1 MKSVATIELE
11 PGMVLAEDVAYQGEV
26 LYPKETVLNKV
37 ILERLKRYNFM
48 CVTVMEE
55 VDFATTHKEKLHF
68 NEDFINFEQKY
79 TKNLKRYKAL
89 MTNFLENGQPIPEK
103 ELFDIYDDMES
114 TYTYSSELLDFL
126 YNLTPNENELTYNH
140 CLNSALLA
148 GVFATWVRMPEEE
161 RRILILCG
169 FYYDIGKF
177 KLPYEIL
184 WKPGKLT
191 EEEFTLVKKHPVIGY
206 ALVRNLPLDEHVKN
220 AVIMHHERMDGT
232 GYPYHM
238 KTTKIDSYAR
248 YMAMID
254 TYIAM
259 ASPRSYRS
267 AFTPLQILGNF
278 EGNLFK
284 YDMELLIP
292 LMKHIGDA
300 QIGSTVQL
308 NDDSVWE
315 VFIINTT
322 TYARPLL
329 KNKQNDFLNL
339 ADHPELKIVRNL

>member
-1 MKSVATIELE
+1 MKTVDRTELA
-11 PGMVLAEDVAYQGEV
+11 PGMTLGEDVVYQEEV
-26 LYPKETVLNKV
+26 VYPKGTVLNRT
-37 ILERLKRYNFM
+37 ILERLKRYSVM
-48 CVTVMEE
+48 SVTIMED
-55 VDFATTHKEKLHF
+55 VDFATTHHEKLHF
-68 NEDFINFEQKY
+68 NEDFINFEK
-79 TKNLKRYKAL
+79 KHAANLNRYKQL
-89 MTNFLENGQPIPEK
+89 VTDFLDNGKQIPEEK
-103 ELFDIYDDMES
+103 LFAIYDDMES

-126 YNLTPNENELTYNH
+126 YNLTPNEDELTYNH

-161 RRILILCG
+161 RKLLILCG

-177 KLPYEIL
+177 KLPYEVL

-191 EEEFTLVKKHPVIGY
+191 DEEYTLVKKHPVIGY

-238 KTTKIDSYAR
+238 KLTKIDSYAR
-248 YMAMID
+248 YIAMID

-259 ASPRSYRS
+259 ASPRSYRD

-278 EGNLFK
+278 EGSLFK
-284 YDMELLIP
+284 YDMELLMP

-308 NDDSVWE
+308 NDGSVWE

-322 TYARPLL
+322 TYSRPLL
-329 KNKQNDFLNL
+329 KNENNEFLNL
-339 ADHPELKIVRNL
+339 ADHMELKIVKNI

>member
-1 MKSVATIELE
+1 MKSVATIELT

-37 ILERLKRYNFM
+37 ILERLKRYNIM

-68 NEDFINFEQKY
+68 NEDFINFEKKY
-79 TKNLKRYKAL
+79 AENLKRYKAL

-103 ELFDIYDDMES
+103 NLFAIYDDMES

-329 KNKQNDFLNL
+329 KNEQNDFLNL

>member
-1 MKSVATIELE
+1 MKSVATIELT
-11 PGMVLAEDVAYQGEV
+11 PGMVLAEDVLYQEEV
-26 LYPKETVLNKV
+26 IYPKSTVLNKT
-37 ILERLKRYNFM
+37 ILERLKRYDVTS
-48 CVTVMEE
+48 VTVMEE

-68 NEDFINFEQKY
+68 NDDFINFEKKHAQ
-79 TKNLKRYKAL
+79 NLERYKNL
-89 MTNFLENGQPIPEK
+89 MTNFLSYGEPISEK
-103 ELFDIYDDMES
+103 SLFAIYADMES

-126 YNLTPNENELTYNH
+126 YNLTPNEDELTYNH

-148 GVFATWVRMPEEE
+148 GIFGTWVRMPEEE

-191 EEEFTLVKKHPVIGY
+191 EEEYSLVKKHPVIGY

-248 YMAMID
+248 YIAMID

-278 EGNLFK
+278 ESNLFK

-315 VFIINTT
+315 VFIINTS

-329 KNKQNDFLNL
+329 KNEHNDFLNL

>member
-1 MKSVATIELE
+1 MKSVATIELT

-37 ILERLKRYNFM
+37 ILERLKRYNIM

-68 NEDFINFEQKY
+68 NEDFINFEKKY
-79 TKNLKRYKAL
+79 AENLKRYKAL

-103 ELFDIYDDMES
+103 DLFAIYDDMES

-329 KNKQNDFLNL
+329 KNEQNDFLNL

>member
-1 MKSVATIELE
+1 MKSVARIELV
-11 PGMVLAEDVAYQGEV
+11 PGMILGEDIVLQGEV
-26 LYPKETVLNKV
+26 LYPKDTVLNPT
-37 ILERLKRYNFM
+37 ILERLKRYSIM
-48 CVTVMEE
+48 CASIKED
-55 VDFATTHKEKLHF
+55 VDFAKTHKEKLHF
-68 NEDFINFEQKY
+68 NEDFLNFEK
-79 TKNLKRYKAL
+79 KHAENLQRYKKL
-89 MTNFLENGQPIPEK
+89 MLDFLNNGTPIPED
-103 ELFDIYDDMES
+103 ELFAIYDDMES

-126 YNLTPNENELTYNH
+126 YNLTPNEEELTYNH

-148 GVFATWVRMPEEE
+148 GVFGTWVRMPEEE
-161 RRILILCG
+161 RRTLILCG

-177 KLPYEIL
+177 KLPYEVL
-184 WKPGKLT
+184 WKPDKLT
-191 EEEFTLVKKHPVIGY
+191 DEEYALVKKHPVIGY
-206 ALVRNLPLDEHVKN
+206 AMVRNLPIDEHIKN

-248 YMAMID
+248 YIAMID

-278 EGNLFK
+278 EGSLFK

-300 QIGSTVQL
+300 QIGSTVEL
-308 NDDSVWE
+308 NDGSVWE

-322 TYARPLL
+322 TYARPRL
-329 KNKQNDFLNL
+329 KNDKTEFLNL
-339 ADHPELKIVRNL
+339 ADHMELKIVKNL

>member
-1 MKSVATIELE
+1 MKSVATIELT
-11 PGMVLAEDVAYQGEV
+11 PGMVLAEDIAYQGEL

-37 ILERLKRYNFM
+37 ILERLKRYNIM

-68 NEDFINFEQKY
+68 NEDFINFEKKY
-79 TKNLKRYKAL
+79 AKNLERYKSL
-89 MTNFLENGQPIPEK
+89 MTNFLENGQPIPEE
-103 ELFDIYDDMES
+103 ELFAIYDDMES

-191 EEEFTLVKKHPVIGY
+191 EEEFALVKKHPVIGY

-308 NDDSVWE
+308 NDDSVWD

-329 KNKQNDFLNL
+329 KNEQNDFLNL

>member
-1 MKSVATIELE
+1 MKSVATIELA
-11 PGMVLAEDVAYQGEV
+11 PGMVLAEDVSYQGEV

-37 ILERLKRYNFM
+37 ILERLKRYNIM

-68 NEDFINFEQKY
+68 NEDFINFEKKY
-79 TKNLKRYKAL
+79 AKNLERYKAL
-89 MTNFLENGQPIPEK
+89 MTNFLENGQPIPE
-103 ELFDIYDDMES
+103 EDLFAIYDDMES

-191 EEEFTLVKKHPVIGY
+191 EEEFALVKKHPVIGY

-308 NDDSVWE
+308 NDDSVWD

-329 KNKQNDFLNL
+329 KNEQNDFLNL